1 MRENIAKQKSY
12 RKRPELE
19 KWTINRCLRMEKKE
33 GTEGEFEGERD
44 KCEAEESKRIKRRDS
59 LHTNV
64 LANLLRRKLSSDF
77 KIKAPIDCDIFARAI
92 SGYYFILKV

>member
-1 MRENIAKQKSY
+1 MSGNGK
-12 RKRPELE
+12 
-19 KWTINRCLRMEKKE
+19 KKE

-44 KCEAEESKRIKRRDS
+44 KREAEESKRIKRRDS

-77 KIKAPIDCDIFARAI
+77 KIKALIDCDIFARAI
-92 SGYYFILKV
+92 SGY